1 MPEEVD
7 AVLLDEPLYNE
18 DTTNAINLY
27 WAPDPFNKRSGKMK
41 RCFDIPLVA

>member
-7 AVLLDEPLYNE
+7 AILEEEPLYNE

-27 WAPDPFNKRSGKMK
+27 
-41 RCFDIPLVA
+41 